1 MEKLLIP
8 NIEFI
13 DIYQRETK
21 AIGLVKNHLQNLN
34 DRFNKK
40 GSLSDIDDAERE
52 RLAKL
57 DNASRV
63 KQSYIDPLFC
73 SVRAA
78 FANDDTGLKKI
89 LFDHAEGWIQIS
101 PEDPVVVAAKQASD
115 AAVIAAR
122 EEAAKN
128 NKPFGEAEKKRVEA
142 KFKEKAEVAKDTNV
156 ARVALVIGLLQK
168 YGTPIP
174 ELVQLGDDEPAQP
187 DLNHPNSGRFMEG
200 FYKAAGRIAPHI
212 DLAVLVL
219 KQMASAVNIV
229 GDGQKPKISSLEYAN
244 VFDKL
249 IEQGVSASDAN
260 LKLKVDDR
268 LNREQALGD
277 ERPMHE
283 TLLVLPDL
291 DGATDTQILAENV
304 QLIGPIIFASM
315 FEELKVF
322 QVVDRLV
329 EMSQRGT
336 LSLTRGKAGTRLY
349 QYWRDAPNRMSESE
363 RQTVYAMTL
372 GLPTGEPGVM
382 GNADFQELWLRFVSS
397 VSTLVRENR
406 VDQLIRSNMPASFNQ
421 QLVKKAGRDLAANMS
436 LHGFGMAFYAAAD
449 LNKQINEIIELLDD
463 AELKAA
469 TGSRDIWGV
478 IDQIAQTELG
488 GARNSYKYRMLANSG
503 GIITNWLSQNVD
515 RMLDSSRAMIDLRD
529 VEHPPQRLPGE
540 SALSNPKDYDLVS
553 ACEVWLADSAMG
565 EQRVDQMSQPKES
578 PQQTSRPIQI
588 PSIARD
594 LLDGTGLGLGMS
606 AHGKPQYANG
616 SGYPAY

>member
-1 MEKLLIP
+1 MKKFVFR
-8 NIEFI
+8 NIRLT
-13 DIYQRETK
+13 DIAHRETDERAK
-21 AIGLVKNHLQNLN
+21 IQNAYDQMSMRKDKVNSLSAIDK
-34 DRFNKK
+34 DEYI
-40 GSLSDIDDAERE
+40 SLSD
-52 RLAKL
+52 LVG
-57 DNASRV
+57 SMTV
-63 KQSYIDPLFC
+63 SSSYLDPLFC
-73 SVRAA
+73 SVRYA
-78 FANDDTGLKKI
+78 FGDAGTGLKPI
-89 LFDHAEGWIQIS
+89 IFEQTGGL
-101 PEDPVVVAAKQASD
+101 
-115 AAVIAAR
+115 IAI
-122 EEAAKN
+122 
-128 NKPFGEAEKKRVEA
+128 GD
-142 KFKEKAEVAKDTNV
+142 KDTGQAETEVSDQEKDQIETANDADV
-156 ARVALVIGLLQK
+156 ARIALVIGLLQK
-168 YGTPIP
+168 YGTPLP
-174 ELVQLGDDEPAQP
+174 KLTASPPLEDKKSTAKPKLPARPKTDD
-187 DLNHPNSGRFMEG
+187 PNYGLFIQG
-200 FYKAAGRIAPHI
+200 FYKAAGRVASRM
-212 DLAVLVL
+212 DLAVRVL
-219 KQMASAVNIV
+219 KLIASAVEV
-229 GDGQKPKISSLEYAN
+229 AGDGDAPAVSTLDFAD
-244 VFDKL
+244 VFEKL
-249 IEQGVSASDAN
+249 VEKGVAASDPN
-260 LKLKVDDR
+260 LKPKVDDAFSR
-268 LNREQALGD
+268 AQDLGSD
-277 ERPMHE
+277 RPMHE

-291 DGATDTQILAENV
+291 DSATDTQILAGNV

-540 SALSNPKDYDLVS
+540 SALSYPKDYDLVS

-594 LLDGTGLGLGMS
+594 LLEGTGLGLGMS
-606 AHGKPQYANG
+606 AHSQPQYANG

>member
-1 MEKLLIP
+1 MEKILIR
-8 NIEFI
+8 NVTFI
-13 DIYQRETK
+13 DIKQREIK
-21 AIGLVKNHLQNLN
+21 ANDALKNALENLN
-34 DRFNKK
+34 ARKK
-40 GSLSDIDDAERE
+40 KMGSLSAIDEAERL
-52 RLAKL
+52 RLEGL
-57 DNASRV
+57 DKSRAENPN
-63 KQSYIDPLFC
+63 YLDPLFC

-78 FANDDTGLKKI
+78 FASDDTGLQTI
-89 LFDHAEGWIQIS
+89 LFDHKNGEIKI
-101 PEDPVVVAAKQASD
+101 VVAAAPVAEARVVLVGEGEGDEALEAEDGADNREIVPANAKS
-115 AAVIAAR
+115 AA
-122 EEAAKN
+122 EAAKD
-128 NKPFGEAEKKRVEA
+128 ARI
-142 KFKEKAEVAKDTNV
+142 

-168 YGTPIP
+168 YGTPVP
-174 ELVQLGDDEPAQP
+174 QLAQP
-187 DLNHPNSGRFMEG
+187 KGGGAARPARSDPNHSLFLQG
-200 FYKAAGRIAPHI
+200 FYKAAGRVASHM
-212 DLAVLVL
+212 DLAVRVL
-219 KQMASAVNIV
+219 KLMASAVNIA
-229 GDGQKPKISSLEYAN
+229 GDSDKPAISALEFAN

-249 IEQGVSASDAN
+249 IEQGVSSRDPN

-291 DGATDTQILAENV
+291 DGATDTQILAGNV

-529 VEHPPQRLPGE
+529 VEHPPQRLSGE

>member
-1 MEKLLIP
+1 MEKILIQ
-8 NIEFI
+8 NIKFI
-13 DIYQRETK
+13 DINQREIK
-21 AIGLVKNHLQNLN
+21 AIGLLKNNLENLKARLQ
-34 DRFNKK
+34 KK
-40 GSLSDIDDAERE
+40 GSLSALDDAELV
-52 RLAKL
+52 RLEGL
-57 DNASRV
+57 DKSLLVNPN
-63 KQSYIDPLFC
+63 YLDPLFC

-78 FANDDTGLKKI
+78 FADEETGLKPI
-89 LFDHAEGWIQIS
+89 LFEHKDGEIKITAAAIQAVASAETVS
-101 PEDPVVVAAKQASD
+101 TDVEVAEDVSADEDPEDTPRPSQKAAA
-115 AAVIAAR
+115 
-122 EEAAKN
+122 EAAKD
-128 NKPFGEAEKKRVEA
+128 A
-142 KFKEKAEVAKDTNV
+142 KI

-168 YGTPIP
+168 YGTPVP
-174 ELVQLGDDEPAQP
+174 ELVQGPRAGAAR
-187 DLNHPNSGRFMEG
+187 PNRSDPNYPLFMQG
-200 FYKAAGRIAPHI
+200 FYKAAGRVAAQM
-212 DLAVLVL
+212 DLAVRVL
-219 KQMASAVNIV
+219 KLMAGAVNII
-229 GDGQKPKISSLEYAN
+229 GDRQKPAISSLEFAN

-249 IEQGVSASDAN
+249 VEQGVSAHDAN

-268 LNREQALGD
+268 LNREQALGED
-277 ERPMHE
+277 RPLHE

-291 DGATDTQILAENV
+291 DSATDTEILAGNV
-304 QLIGPIIFASM
+304 QLIGPIIYASM

-349 QYWRDAPNRMSESE
+349 QYWREAPNRMSESE

-382 GNADFQELWLRFVSS
+382 GNSDFQELWMRFVSS

-449 LNKQINEIIELLDD
+449 LNKQINEIIDLLDD
-463 AELKAA
+463 QELKAA
-469 TGSRDIWGV
+469 TGARDIWGV

-488 GARNSYKYRMLANSG
+488 GARNSFKYRMLANSG

-515 RMLDSSRAMIDLRD
+515 RLLDSSRTMIDLRD
-529 VEHPPQRLPGE
+529 VEYPPQRLPGE
-540 SALSNPKDYDLVS
+540 SAIGNPKDYDLVS
-553 ACEVWLADSAMG
+553 ACEVWLADSG
-565 EQRVDQMSQPKES
+565 IDEQRVDQMSQPKES

-594 LLDGTGLGLGMS
+594 LLEGTGLGLGM
-606 AHGKPQYANG
+606 AAGQQRPYANG
-616 SGYPAY
+616 HAYPAY